1 MLSQLIGE
9 MDSFKR
15 KISDRLDQQFFG
27 QMTSNLLNQLPQ
39 EISSGL
45 ILDFSVSVF
54 ILISSLIIIIKN

>member
-1 MLSQLIGE
+1 MLSQLISE

-15 KISDRLDQQFFG
+15 KISERLDQQFFG

-45 ILDFSVSVF
+45 ISDFSVSIF
-54 ILISSLIIIIKN
+54 ILISSKFLHNN